1 MGSRGKPQLCTAVT
15 VFHLRAPVAQES
27 IAAVAER
34 GKEGTKHL
42 CFISAHVWKVT
53 ILIQS

>member
-15 VFHLRAPVAQES
+15 VFCLRAPVAQPE
-27 IAAVAER
+27 AVGER